1 MEARSGGTTFSAAVT
16 ADGVVRGFSDV
27 IVTKNGYCEWVAIS
41 RHAAVVGE
49 TLILEFDEG
58 GRSQQLLM
66 YVIESRRV
74 VLDGDMRHRI
84 RLRATDYPPILFEQ
98 QVRRG

>member
-16 ADGVVRGFSDV
+16 TDGVVRGFSDV
-27 IVTKNGYCEWVAIS
+27 IVTKNGYCEWIAIS

-49 TLILEFDEG
+49 MLILEVDEG
-58 GRSQQLLM
+58 GRSQQLVM
-66 YVIESRRV
+66 CVIESRRV
-74 VLDGDMRHRI
+74 VLEGDTRHWI
-84 RLRATDYPPILFEQ
+84 RLRAADYPPVLFEQ